1 MRSKMPDQFDD
12 ESFIKLEGDE
22 SDSKQD
28 QENSN
33 VETDVILCNLWRK
46 RWFAKLYIPNSS

>member
-28 QENSN
+28 QEISN
-33 VETDVILCNLWRK
+33 VETNVILCNL
-46 RWFAKLYIPNSS
+46 

>member
-1 MRSKMPDQFDD
+1 MRSEMPDQFDD

-33 VETDVILCNLWRK
+33 VETDIILCNLWRK